1 MHLYTRSDGTNEKVQ
16 WDVMKKNAFH
26 DVIYVM
32 IYAMYIVLISTLS
45 CLWFV
50 LVYLDALGQ
59 TIRQVKLLEMRSPR
73 DPCDALL
80 HDWAASTPDATV
92 EHLLSMLKEMERL
105 DVVMRLEDYIEG
117 NEPEN
122 FENYADWYKLII
134 FKFTCTPPRCSWD
147 IVESD
152 FKHHNSNSIFT
163 SLSQ

>member
-1 MHLYTRSDGTNEKVQ
+1 MTTSSLSISLSI

-73 DPCDALL
+73 APCDALL
-80 HDWAASTPDATV
+80 LRLSLSFTNPCIHFNSNIPD
-92 EHLLSMLKEMERL
+92 LLLTERGKYR
-105 DVVMRLEDYIEG
+105 VWVMVFKVTFNNISPTSWRGTCKFKYYQLISIS
-117 NEPEN
+117 
-122 FENYADWYKLII
+122 II
-134 FKFTCTPPRCSWD
+134 FKILRFIPIRDP
-147 IVESD
+147 EYYY
-152 FKHHNSNSIFT
+152 
-163 SLSQ
+163 